1 MSRGKD
7 PSEHHIAALLNI
19 SEWLCEM
26 HNGARVT
33 ESLGKAFGLRIA
45 SAARYLEKT
54 YRIGGRYHA
63 SSEELAKTVAQ
74 VIGLMDI
81 DERVLLR
88 QFLFDMDRKE
98 ATDGHDQ
105 AG

>member
-1 MSRGKD
+1 MNLQKNR
-7 PSEHHIAALLNI
+7 SEHHIAALLNI

-26 HNGARVT
+26 QNGAHVT

-45 SAARYLEKT
+45 SAARHFEKN
-54 YRIGGRYHA
+54 YRIGLRYNR

-98 ATDGHDQ
+98 ATDGEHP
-105 AG
+105 AE